1 MKSFGDLRNFC
12 GYIVKRYGSP
22 DAATEDDKA
31 EEFRKIYLR
40 NLSPNLQALRAVAST
55 CGVRLNSIDSKK
67 LPQNLRGY
75 HEVYGG
81 KRNIYYKKNDT
92 VSGIENTI
100 LHEIREMI
108 EPIFTEVCP
117 GYEPLRTIA
126 IHLAANS
133 FATAVLLPRDE
144 FERRVYET
152 GFDVIALSE
161 LYSKSCSQVLL
172 RMGEVLRGKLF
183 FYASLYEK
191 GGSNEADWIVT
202 YWTGSHNEDCP
213 DANIYG
219 ANEYFPRKGHK
230 VVSGSLVDRAIKT
243 GKTQYAEKI
252 TFSDDADELGLTAV
266 AQPLLLPEF
275 KLGKVVLIAMLTS
288 DGQKI
293 EPQIKKTKATVIER
307 LRISLAG
314 KEFNY
319 EYGD

>member
-1 MKSFGDLRNFC
+1 MKSFSDLRNFC
-12 GYIVKRYGSP
+12 EHIVERYASP
-22 DAATEDDKA
+22 SAATEDDKA

-40 NLSPNLQALRAVAST
+40 NLPPRLQTLRAVASA
-55 CGVRLNSIDSKK
+55 CGVKLNSLDSEK

-75 HEVYGG
+75 HEVFGS
-81 KRNIYYKKNDT
+81 KRNIYYKKDDT

-100 LHEIREMI
+100 LHELREMI

-133 FATAVLLPRDE
+133 FATAVLLPKAD
-144 FERRVYET
+144 FEEKVYET

-183 FYASLYEK
+183 FYAALYEK
-191 GGSNEADWIVT
+191 GEGNEVGWRVT
-202 YWTGSHNEDCP
+202 YWTGSNNEDCP
-213 DANIYG
+213 DINVYVPDG
-219 ANEYFPRKGHK
+219 FFPKKGHK

-243 GKTQYAEKI
+243 GKTQFAELV
-252 TFSDDADELGLTAV
+252 TPSDDMDDCGLTAI
-266 AQPLLLPEF
+266 AQPLLLPESISS
-275 KLGKVVLIAMLTS
+275 KTALIVMLDS
-288 DGQKI
+288 DGRKLQ
-293 EPQIKKTKATVIER
+293 PQVEKTNAAVIQR
-307 LRISLAG
+307 LRISPTG

-319 EYGD
+319 EYGT

>member
-12 GYIVKRYGSP
+12 EYIVKRYGSP
-22 DAATEDDKA
+22 DAASEDDKA

-40 NLSPNLQALRAVAST
+40 NLSLNLQTLRAVAST
-55 CGVRLNSIDSKK
+55 CGVRLNSIDSEK
-67 LPQNLRGY
+67 LPRNLRGY

-81 KRNIYYKKNDT
+81 KRNIYYKSNDT

-108 EPIFTEVCP
+108 EPIFTEVCS

-144 FERRVYET
+144 FEKKVYET

-161 LYSKSCSQVLL
+161 IYSKSCSQVLL

-191 GGSNEADWIVT
+191 DGGNEANWKVT

-219 ANEYFPRKGHK
+219 VNEYFPRKGHK
-230 VVSGSLVDRAIKT
+230 VVAGSLVDRAIKT
-243 GKTQYAEKI
+243 GKTQFAEQI
-252 TFSDDADELGLTAV
+252 TFSYDLDDFGLTAV
-266 AQPLLLPEF
+266 AQPLLLPES
-275 KLGKVVLIAMLTS
+275 KLDKVALIAMLRS
-288 DGQKI
+288 DSQKL
-293 EPQIKKTKATVIER
+293 EPQIEKTKATVIER
-307 LRISLAG
+307 LLISLTG
-314 KEFNY
+314 KEVNY

>member
-1 MKSFGDLRNFC
+1 
-12 GYIVKRYGSP
+12 VK
-22 DAATEDDKA
+22 
-31 EEFRKIYLR
+31 
-40 NLSPNLQALRAVAST
+40 
-55 CGVRLNSIDSKK
+55 LNSIDSEK

-133 FATAVLLPRDE
+133 FATAVLLPRDN
-144 FERRVYET
+144 FEKKMYET

-183 FYASLYEK
+183 FYAALYENDED
-191 GGSNEADWIVT
+191 NELGWRVT

-213 DANIYG
+213 DANVYG
-219 ANEYFPRKGHK
+219 ANEFFPRKGHK
-230 VVSGSLVDRAIKT
+230 VISGSLVYRAIET
-243 GKTQYAEKI
+243 GKTQFAEHV
-252 TFSDDADELGLTAV
+252 TLSEDVDDFGLTAI
-266 AQPLLLPEF
+266 AQPLLLPES
-275 KLGKVVLIAMLTS
+275 KQSKIAFIVMLKS
-288 DGQKI
+288 DGRKL
-293 EPQIKKTKATVIER
+293 EPQVKKTNAIVIER
-307 LRISLAG
+307 LRISITE

>member
-40 NLSPNLQALRAVAST
+40 NLPPNLRALRAVAST

-75 HEVYGG
+75 HDVYDD
-81 KRNIYYKKNDT
+81 KRNIYYIKNDT
-92 VSGIENTI
+92 MSGIENTI

-144 FERRVYET
+144 FEKKVYET

-172 RMGEVLRGKLF
+172 RMGEVLQGKLF
-183 FYASLYEK
+183 FYAALYESDI
-191 GGSNEADWIVT
+191 GDQLDWQVT
-202 YWTGSHNEDCP
+202 YWTSCHNEDCP
-213 DANIYG
+213 EANVYG
-219 ANEYFPRKGHK
+219 VDGLFPRKGHK

-243 GKTQYAEKI
+243 GKAQFVEYI
-252 TFSDDADELGLTAV
+252 TFSDDVDDFGLTAV

-275 KLGKVVLIAMLTS
+275 KQSKIALIAMLKS
-288 DGQKI
+288 DGQKL
-293 EPQIKKTKATVIER
+293 EPQIEKTNATVIER
-307 LRISLAG
+307 LRISPAG

>member
-1 MKSFGDLRNFC
+1 LKRLGDLRDFC
-12 GYIVKRYGSP
+12 GYVVKKYGSP

-40 NLSPNLQALRAVAST
+40 NLPPTLTALRAVASA
-55 CGVRLNSIDSKK
+55 CGVKLNTLDSEK
-67 LPQNLRGY
+67 LPKNLRGY

-92 VSGIENTI
+92 LSGIENTI

-126 IHLAANS
+126 VHLAANS
-133 FATAVLLPRDE
+133 FATAVLLPKNG
-144 FERRVYET
+144 FEKRVYET

-183 FYASLYEK
+183 FYAALYEND
-191 GGSNEADWIVT
+191 GDNELNWRVT
-202 YWTGSHNEDCP
+202 YWTRSHNEDCP
-213 DANIYG
+213 DANLYG
-219 ANEYFPRKGHK
+219 ADEYFPRKGRK

-243 GKTQYAEKI
+243 GDTQFAEQI
-252 TFSDDADELGLTAV
+252 TFSDDMEDFGLAAI
-266 AQPLLLPEF
+266 AQPLVFPDSNQS
-275 KLGKVVLIAMLTS
+275 KVTLVVMLNS
-288 DGQKI
+288 DARRL
-293 EPQIKKTKATVIER
+293 EPQVNKTNATIIER
-307 LRISLAG
+307 LRISLSG
-314 KEFNY
+314 KELSN
-319 EYGD
+319 EDGT

>member
-1 MKSFGDLRNFC
+1 VESFNDLRNFC

-40 NLSPNLQALRAVAST
+40 NLPPNLRALRAVAST
-55 CGVRLNSIDSKK
+55 CGVKVNSIDSEK

-75 HEVYGG
+75 HEVYDG

-144 FERRVYET
+144 FERKVYKT

-183 FYASLYEK
+183 FYAALYENDED
-191 GGSNEADWIVT
+191 NELGWRVT

-213 DANIYG
+213 DANVYG

-230 VVSGSLVDRAIKT
+230 VISGSLVYRAIET
-243 GKTQYAEKI
+243 GKTQFAEHV
-252 TFSDDADELGLTAV
+252 TLSEDVDDFGLTAI
-266 AQPLLLPEF
+266 AQPLLLPES
-275 KLGKVVLIAMLTS
+275 KQSKIAFIVMLKS
-288 DGQKI
+288 DGRKL
-293 EPQIKKTKATVIER
+293 EPQVKKTNAIVIER
-307 LRISLAG
+307 LRISITE